1 MNPEQQERAYL
12 YQLLA
17 RLFSQPVDQPL
28 LDGLAA
34 IELVE
39 PQSQEVF
46 YSAWQEL
53 SQIATIMDVEMLDD
67 EFHQLF
73 IGLGRGEL
81 SPFYSYYETGF
92 LMEKPL
98 AHLRA
103 DLQKLGYQRQQDNKE
118 PEDHISAICEVM
130 ALLIIDNREEQSEFF
145 QRHIK
150 PWFGRFFEDL
160 KQTPTGIFY
169 PALAQLGESF
179 LQMENSR
186 LD

>member
-17 RLFSQPVDQPL
+17 RLFSLPVDQAF
-28 LDGLAA
+28 LDDIAA
-34 IELVE
+34 IELAE
-39 PQSQEVF
+39 LQNPEA
-46 YSAWQEL
+46 YPSAWQKL
-53 SQIATIMDVEMLDD
+53 SQLAATMDVEKLDD

-98 AHLRA
+98 AQLRA
-103 DLQKLGYQRQQDNKE
+103 DLQKLGYQRQQDNKQ

-130 ALLIIDNREEQSEFF
+130 ALLIFDNREEQDEFF
-145 QRHIK
+145 QRYIK
-150 PWFGRFFEDL
+150 TWFGRFFDDL
-160 KQTPTGIFY
+160 KRTQTGIFY
-169 PALAQLGESF
+169 PAIARLGESF
-179 LQMENSR
+179 LQLESSR
-186 LD
+186 RG